1 VGDECYADP
10 NEEQS
15 PPGRVHPFGKNW
27 PRRNLLDVC
36 HIAITPSNRT
46 TKAELV
52 SVLLICGIV
61 ASVLYFA
68 MNVFIP
74 LQWQGYSFASQVIS
88 ELSAID
94 APTRSL
100 WVPLG
105 VAYGVLMLAFGW
117 GVWVSGRGNRPLR
130 IAGALIFIYSII
142 GLAWPPMH
150 QREVVAAGGATLTDT
165 LHIVWSI
172 AWVVFMLAA
181 IAFGAFAL
189 GKGFRRYSIATLA
202 ILVAFG
208 VLTGLDAPKLS
219 TNLPTPLIGVWE
231 RIQIGVV
238 IVWEMVLAIALL
250 RMQRAAPRPADK
262 RALAGAA
269 P

>member
-1 VGDECYADP
+1 MM
-10 NEEQS
+10 S
-15 PPGRVHPFGKNW
+15 
-27 PRRNLLDVC
+27 
-36 HIAITPSNRT
+36 SNRT
-46 TKAELV
+46 TKADLV
-52 SVLLICGIV
+52 SVWLICGIV

-68 MNVFIP
+68 MNVLIP

-105 VAYGVLMLAFGW
+105 IAYSVLMVAFGW
-117 GVWVSGRGNRPLR
+117 GVWVSGRDNRPLR
-130 IAGALIFIYSII
+130 IAGALILIDSII

-150 QREVVAAGGATLTDT
+150 QREVVAAA
-165 LHIVWSI
+165 
-172 AWVVFMLAA
+172 
-181 IAFGAFAL
+181 AL
-189 GKGFRRYSIATLA
+189 GKRFRLYSIATLA

-208 VLTGLDAPKLS
+208 VLMGLDAPKLS
-219 TNLPTPLIGVWE
+219 ANLPTPLIGVWE

-238 IVWEMVLAIALL
+238 IVWGVVLAVALL
-250 RMQRAAPRPADK
+250 RMRRAVPRPADQ
-262 RALAGAA
+262 RSLAGAA

>member
-1 VGDECYADP
+1 MAAP
-10 NEEQS
+10 A
-15 PPGRVHPFGKNW
+15 
-27 PRRNLLDVC
+27 
-36 HIAITPSNRT
+36 IAITPSKRT
-46 TKAELV
+46 NNAELV
-52 SVLLICGIV
+52 SVLLSCGIV
-61 ASVLYFA
+61 SSLLYVA
-68 MNVFIP
+68 MNVVIP

-105 VAYGVLMLAFGW
+105 IAYGVLMVAFGW

-130 IAGALIFIYSII
+130 IAGALILIYSII

-150 QREVVAAGGATLTDT
+150 QREVVAAGGGTLTDT
-165 LHIVWSI
+165 LHIVWSV
-172 AWVVFMLAA
+172 AWVAFMLAS
-181 IAFGAFAL
+181 IACGAAAL
-189 GKGFRRYSIATLA
+189 GKRFRLYSIVTLA

-219 TNLPTPLIGVWE
+219 ANLPTPLIGVWE

-238 IVWEMVLAIALL
+238 IVWDVVLAIALL

-262 RALAGAA
+262 RSLAGAA